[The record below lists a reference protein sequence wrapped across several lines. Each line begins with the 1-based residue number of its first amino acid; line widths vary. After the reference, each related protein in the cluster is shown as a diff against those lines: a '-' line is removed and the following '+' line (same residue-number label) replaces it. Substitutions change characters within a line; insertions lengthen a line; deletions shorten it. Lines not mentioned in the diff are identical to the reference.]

1 MSGVR
6 FKTQR
11 HQSYRLH
18 IIIYKAKCSVTSQ
31 WLYLLFIYKITLIM
45 FSAFFYIGKNGYL
58 CFGKDNYRQVYII
71 NEKE

>member
-1 MSGVR
+1 
-6 FKTQR
+6 
-11 HQSYRLH
+11 
-18 IIIYKAKCSVTSQ
+18 
-31 WLYLLFIYKITLIM
+31 M